1 MNVSTPITEN
11 TAAEPPFS
19 AEILTF
25 SGHIN
30 VLLFLS
36 DKTTFILCYPIK

>member
-30 VLLFLS
+30 ISYKCIVISFR
-36 DKTTFILCYPIK
+36 